1 MKILL
6 LIFSLLSTNLLAIQV
21 TQGKAKNTSYE
32 NDDEDYEEEEEYD
45 DVESIFVLLC
55 IINTL
60 LLWPI
65 LKITSRRK
73 LLVGI
78 EGSAGW
84 VHKDFIELGVSF
96 GFNEFHQK
104 YDERTVDTHHMSIT
118 GQSSETLR
126 IMQTMLYGRYFLTIS
141 RQSDLSLFLG

>member
-45 DVESIFVLLC
+45 DMGIDIRASVYYQYAIPMADFKDYIQENS
-55 IINTL
+55 
-60 LLWPI
+60 
-65 LKITSRRK
+65 
-73 LLVGI
+73 LVGI

-96 GFNEFHQK
+96 GFNEFRK
-104 YDERTVDTHHMSIT
+104 S
-118 GQSSETLR
+118 GL
-126 IMQTMLYGRYFLTIS
+126 
-141 RQSDLSLFLG
+141 